1 MISIFPSWTFHLY
14 VATKQQHLHME
25 YMYIKKAATLKVS
38 DSTKISNMTGAIKEA
53 GTAYPP
59 GHMSSLL
66 FYTTS
71 TIFQNGINPPKT
83 SFYFKNT
90 CLKML
95 WSKNFT
101 NLQLTWNSVS
111 IFSQHYLPKTWS
123 FRLCFF
129 LITTDLRIRWFGA
142 TLYQGL
148 KCWIYLLFIL
158 GLMVYC
164 AS

>member
-1 MISIFPSWTFHLY
+1 MY
-14 VATKQQHLHME
+14 VATKQQHLDME
-25 YMYIKKAATLKVS
+25 YMLYIKKVETLKVS
-38 DSTKISNMTGAIKEA
+38 VSIKISNYMTGAIKGA

-66 FYTTS
+66 FYMTF

-83 SFYFKNT
+83 SFYLKNT

-111 IFSQHYLPKTWS
+111 IFSKLYLPKN
-123 FRLCFF
+123 
-129 LITTDLRIRWFGA
+129 
-142 TLYQGL
+142 
-148 KCWIYLLFIL
+148 
-158 GLMVYC
+158 
-164 AS
+164 